1 MWNRQNKVW
10 LLVFCFGLFAQTE
23 WCFAQ
28 KADSLIHDLQELAS
42 FQRATSIESDAAG
55 QIYIVDA
62 NASTISIFDEN
73 GTFQKS
79 FGGPGLG
86 DYEFDEPLD
95 IDPTNG
101 LLLFVAD
108 AGNSEIRK
116 YSGEFLHLET
126 ILAQTADERNGETLG
141 GRVGEDD
148 FENQAEE
155 GRPIAIAAAESGELF
170 ALESDRG
177 VVLKWNSTKRL
188 ERSFGGI
195 ESVGESLE
203 DPVDIALGK
212 NGMVYVAD
220 QGNQSVFMFDWF
232 GNFVGKLYEG
242 LAVEIQSVS
251 MVENYIALV
260 LPKNLLFFEEGGR
273 LIRNFEID
281 LDEDMVDMTAV
292 KGSIFILTE
301 SRLLRIPWAS

>member
-1 MWNRQNKVW
+1 MHNRQDKIW
-10 LLVFCFGLFAQTE
+10 WLVFCVGLFLQIE

-28 KADSLIHDLQELAS
+28 KADSLIQSLEELAT
-42 FQRATSIESDAAG
+42 FQRATSIKSDASG
-55 QIYIVDA
+55 QLYIVDA
-62 NASTISIFDEN
+62 NASTISIFDDK
-73 GTFQKS
+73 GVFKKS

-126 ILAQTADERNGETLG
+126 ILAQVADERNGETLG
-141 GRVGEDD
+141 GRVGEED

-155 GRPIAIAAAESGELF
+155 GRPIAIAAAKSGELF
-170 ALESDRG
+170 AIESDRG
-177 VVLKWNSTKRL
+177 VVIKWNSTKRL

-203 DPVDIALGK
+203 DPVDIALGRA
-212 NGMVYVAD
+212 GMVYVAD
-220 QGNQSVFMFDWF
+220 RGNQSVFIFDWF
-232 GNFVGKLYEG
+232 GNFVGKLYDG
-242 LAVEIQSVS
+242 LAVDIQSVS
-251 MVENYIALV
+251 RVENYIAIV
-260 LPKNLLFFEEGGR
+260 LPKNLIFFEESGR

-292 KGSIFILTE
+292 NGSIFILTE

>member
-1 MWNRQNKVW
+1 MKNGQSNIFG
-10 LLVFCFGLFAQTE
+10 LVFCLSLFIQVE
-23 WCFAQ
+23 WCQAQ
-28 KADSLIHDLQELAS
+28 KADSLIQGLEELAT

-55 QIYIVDA
+55 QLYVVDA
-62 NASTISIFDEN
+62 NASTISIFDTE
-73 GTFQKS
+73 GVFLKS

-108 AGNSEIRK
+108 AGSSEIRK

-126 ILAQTADERNGETLG
+126 ILAQIADERNGETLG

-170 ALESDRG
+170 AIESDRG

-203 DPVDIALGK
+203 DPVDLALGK
-212 NGMVYVAD
+212 DGMVYVAD
-220 QGNQSVFMFDWF
+220 QGNQSVYIFDWF
-232 GNFVGKLYEG
+232 GNFVGKLYDG
-242 LAVEIQSVS
+242 LAVDIKSVS
-251 MVENYIALV
+251 KIENYIALV
-260 LPKNLLFFEEGGR
+260 LPKNLIFFEEGGR
-273 LIRNFEID
+273 LVRNFEID
-281 LDEDMVDMTAV
+281 LDEEMVDMTAA

>member
-1 MWNRQNKVW
+1 MSVRQNNIW
-10 LLVFCFGLFAQTE
+10 HLVFCLTLFTQVEWSFAQE
-23 WCFAQ
+23 
-28 KADSLIHDLQELAS
+28 ADSLIQSLEELAS
-42 FQRATSIESDAAG
+42 FQRATSIESDASG
-55 QIYIVDA
+55 RIYVVDA
-62 NASTISIFDEN
+62 NASTISIFDDK
-73 GTFQKS
+73 GVFQKS

-108 AGNSEIRK
+108 AGSSEIRK

-126 ILAQTADERNGETLG
+126 ILAQVADERNGETLG

-155 GRPIAIAAAESGELF
+155 GRPVAIAAAESGELF
-170 ALESDRG
+170 AIESDRG

-203 DPVDIALGK
+203 DPVDIALGR

-220 QGNQSVFMFDWF
+220 RGNQSIYVFDWF
-232 GNFVGKLYEG
+232 GNFVSKLYDG
-242 LAVEIQSVS
+242 LAVDVRSVS
-251 MVENYIALV
+251 SVENYIAMV
-260 LPKNLLFFEEGGR
+260 LPKNLIFFEESGR
-273 LIRNFEID
+273 LVRNFEID